1 MGHRTD
7 ADAVNFVRTIPSSKN
22 NHVHALQA
30 VLRIIPHVVYGWQI
44 QVLQ

>member
-7 ADAVNFVRTIPSSKN
+7 AHAVRTIPSSKE

-30 VLRIIPHVVYGWQI
+30 VLRIIPHIIYDWQI